1 MVKGKSLFLF
11 ISILIIIMLAL
22 IKYSNMTSSA
32 WALDL
37 VYGDIVMDSTA
48 ESMKKGK
55 VDAVLY
61 PHWFHRIRFK
71 CKVCH
76 EKIFVSKKG
85 KNKITMETISA
96 GKHCGVCHDG
106 KVSWDPLYCERCH
119 VINMTDKTNKKDAN
133 KIESDGLIKTEMK
146 NAPPTD
152 NSVNSDQE
160 SEE

>member
-1 MVKGKSLFLF
+1 MLKGKSLFLF
-11 ISILIIIMLAL
+11 LSIVIVIMLAM
-22 IKYSNMTSSA
+22 IRYSNMTDSA
-32 WALDL
+32 WAIDL
-37 VYGDIVMDSTA
+37 VYGDIVMDRTA

-85 KNKITMETISA
+85 KNKVTMESISA

-106 KVSWDPLYCERCH
+106 KVAWDPLYCERCH
-119 VINMTDKTNKKDAN
+119 VIKMTDKGGKSAAN
-133 KIESDGLIKTEMK
+133 KTEPTGLIKTETK
-146 NAPPTD
+146 PEIP
-152 NSVNSDQE
+152 SGV
-160 SEE
+160 SEKKGSGVK